1 MPTTVSP
8 GSCSCASANP
18 PRRHASRRRAIPG
31 EHQVGSATVH
41 VPRGTGGLPACLVS
55 SGLSKVPTST
65 SSPRRAHAEPTPS
78 PRQVHVQATDELRNA
93 AWCCPRRQQPR
104 RLGGWAAGMLARATG
119 TESEILHAGM
129 RTPPRTHIR
138 LGQAAKKSGTSM
150 FSGPRA
156 SLLAGIE
163 LTSSDVR
170 RVWLPLLR
178 GFRTSASGRTTD
190 GWLDVWCLPGDL
202 YRHASGGAEKTRI
215 VVRVDAV
222 KRDGIVRR
230 SGHLVHTRLV
240 LSLVQFKVLT
250 HIGITSWRRG
260 HRCETAYAASSC
272 QGDAY
277 CIMCLKHHL
286 STKVLFHNS
295 PYAA

>member
-1 MPTTVSP
+1 MQLPPANAYYRKSWFLFLRQRKPAPPPCISSP
-8 GSCSCASANP
+8 RYPGRAPSGLSYSACS
-18 PRRHASRRRAIPG
+18 SRDWR
-31 EHQVGSATVH
+31 
-41 VPRGTGGLPACLVS
+41 PACL
-55 SGLSKVPTST
+55 
-65 SSPRRAHAEPTPS
+65 PRLEWSLQGAHVHVEPTPS

-250 HIGITSWRRG
+250 HIGITSWRRR

>member
-1 MPTTVSP
+1 MHLVAALSRASTKWAQLQCMFLEGLEACLPASSRVVSP
-8 GSCSCASANP
+8 RC
-18 PRRHASRRRAIPG
+18 PR
-31 EHQVGSATVH
+31 
-41 VPRGTGGLPACLVS
+41 
-55 SGLSKVPTST
+55 
-65 SSPRRAHAEPTPS
+65 PRRAHVEPTPS
-78 PRQVHVQATDELRNA
+78 PRRVRVKSTSKPQTSCAMPPGVVHDDSNH
-93 AWCCPRRQQPR
+93 
-104 RLGGWAAGMLARATG
+104 GGWAAGMLARATG

-250 HIGITSWRRG
+250 HIGITSWRRR